1 MEQKKSPPS
10 SVEAPFERGRER
22 PCPSSAGAGGS
33 FVTVWRQ
40 VLERGGALRPS
51 SGCLRASP
59 DGQYLACSTGG
70 TSLCVLDAVGVTDP
84 ARRLPFSGHGSA
96 VVSVLLPH
104 HHPSSSSASSSQW
117 RLSDAQGSA
126 PETDASSACSVSTG
140 SGGHEAATA
149 EIFRMLRGAS
159 AVPEN
164 RRFRCFSWSPP
175 LLSRYGPRLVKQNLD
190 LCACLLC
197 TATRDGNVALW
208 GVPSRRMPLQQRLSL
223 LCDLS
228 QRWHA
233 SLDHQPA
240 DPSAGQAHS
249 RRGDPGPS
257 AERSRLIV
265 SGTGIESQ
273 PLCYWWTYGEEE
285 HRPLHTATPGRCD
298 PDDGF
303 GKKTEADSP
312 SGISDAQACR
322 REAGNVPSRAADFP
336 QGNSFSRRAGSR
348 HEGDPP
354 LAPRIPVFK
363 EGGVLDLAACAKDPR
378 IRSWHDPLVTFSPG
392 AVLLPIIRC
401 EYGRK
406 TGHVERSQ
414 ADGILQEG
422 EKASETAP
430 RSDTGST
437 RRESVGVREGGGEQA
452 GSSCKSS
459 RHETELSRFCDQPG
473 SERCGENASLGGSGV
488 QRPGVC
494 FFARKD
500 GDLQVEVDS
509 ARGCLCAVAG
519 PHAISIFWLS
529 NRQTALRFCANR
541 ETPPRVNE
549 ETIDT
554 RVSWKRRG
562 SHTEASEMQT
572 ATAAEGGSSSA
583 DGISV
588 AETGFTTADLIEK
601 CQREAANMRGGKR
614 RKIPARN
621 GIECLSKTAGP
632 WRTAAKP
639 RVADGE
645 EAQEGHEARDDRTD
659 AGMATH
665 ETGNAGGAPREG
677 DSREDTK
684 EHRGR
689 RGETGASLESD
700 DEREATEAE
709 DADRLRTASTR
720 AVGSASDARGGRPMR
735 ACRSRAPFR
744 VIDSS
749 DDESSDGR
757 EAAQARGDTHAK
769 RKSEKRRKESEGGKI
784 AKGKELNKAS
794 NEGCEVR
801 GPGRKRKRKA
811 VSSDDDI
818 YDGES
823 TPESSSDED
832 DFDEESTDESE
843 VAEEDSEDED
853 RGRYGKKKARGG
865 AKGKKTSTHKGAK
878 AEGRS
883 KGSTDSR
890 NAPQSRCARP
900 EPHQPRTWRQL
911 TLPAQH
917 AEAQRLLSAAA
928 EAQRPHDGTPKK
940 GESEDRD
947 AREPYV
953 LLVQVLL
960 MPGMSESSEDSPQQG
975 WEPNWRRQ
983 TISDIALTPL
993 TVEATSLLHPQG
1005 DGRRSE
1011 ECDLDCEA
1019 QDESMEVVQ
1028 TTLRYQVLATTC
1040 NGALLAFPCGL
1051 VVRSRNSRFLGSVP
1065 GDDVVLQIV
1074 RCSAATPQL
1083 LLPSVGMPAVHL
1095 HVQSFLPFF
1104 GPVPPKAF
1112 SRVPK
1117 ASTATRANTLEAAA
1131 HNETDRQPR
1140 SQDGVGDVCHAT
1152 DVTSKATPWLWA
1164 VCACGERV
1172 RAVVFDGDRWCVA
1185 PQSRWRERSEDL
1197 RAECSEVRTNPEE
1210 RVPPACS
1217 PSGRL
1222 EEFSVTQA
1230 RETSGLNAREV
1241 SRRGRQDKLC
1251 VRGGAPVV
1259 ASFASLVPLN
1269 HVPPDVWDASSPCL
1283 PALQCCGA
1291 SPFSPVEKD
1300 MWLPQATVYAVDS
1313 FGVTVSYVLGSLTRG
1328 GHASPSGLHRGQSLD
1343 LCWTLV
1349 HLSQSACS
1357 IETDQ
1362 EGSLLRPLACG
1373 ARPRITR
1380 HDNLDML
1387 DGQSAH
1393 EDRYGARVY
1402 GPEFRAEPGT
1412 TGATE
1417 HSASVATV
1425 YAEAAR
1431 EAGLFVKEAYSL
1443 EGTSRGQTH
1452 VRDSELR
1459 GPRDERGSKFEESS
1473 RDSSEKNSTIFPGG
1487 KQLLEDDQKNLG
1499 VLLSEMRGRSAHQL
1513 QVMQQLGK
1521 LRPRSMQGQDQQRQR
1536 RGGTACGRSSVL
1548 SLAVSSSGALLFSLT
1563 LHQQA
1568 YLHIAVAPLA
1578 ASATELLLL
1587 GWQRQCQETSAAL
1600 FGLLSQVSL
1609 KRAGLPTHPAKTIC
1623 GPCEALDIIP
1633 EGKQK
1638 RASSLPETCKEIGD
1652 GATLSCWRNQEPF
1665 ARATH
1670 HGSVRMSCGSTLA
1683 PALPRAALEAVDAVP
1698 LWELAFSLCGPK
1710 QPVWSSRPASAS
1722 EAGGAT
1728 GRKRRRGHLQSSG
1741 MSSRFAWEDAEL
1753 DEGILSADCLQ
1764 EPESCA
1770 GFSGDEETVEQPVC
1784 CSSIS
1789 LSSEGG
1795 EWLAGNWGVETNGK
1809 SGREARGAVSS
1820 LLTQEREERK
1830 GEWDDLLKRFLGQGN
1845 TGLCMRGD
1853 GAVSWGASVKPRD
1866 FPSAAADLLRVAFLQ
1881 AVSQRS
1887 LGGTVSAASN
1897 CGAPE
1902 SVNALMDCHSSSD
1915 QQQSAG
1921 VALDMGGCPLTRC
1934 DSDACA
1940 VRPSAFMG
1948 DSEDASKFCVQ
1959 PREVDLRGRVLLG
1972 ALLLAVDSIT
1982 SRFSFQRRLT
1992 AAIRSAGLAAVAMSR
2007 SAGSKGACSL
2017 VCLLRHLKRNVD
2029 GLQRRDC
2036 GSSTGAAAPDTSV
2049 EFPGSGKASHG
2060 GQDRDRPPRCY
2071 SGTAT
2076 AVVDVV
2082 GSEAKHFVEQHCGEN
2097 CYLSKWA
2104 GLLWHWERVTSLAS
2118 SCFLTVPPVCS
2129 GGESIGNI
2137 IRCEGFTSAGDA
2149 LIASGAQHVVELH
2162 MQVVD
2167 RLCLLQRLIAIISL
2181 CRPPLPVGS
2190 MSSRGTEYDAPMRRG
2205 PYSNSTSPPLTEP
2218 SQARSS
2224 LSGTVM
2230 QNALVPYHANSAS
2243 PMNTEAC
2250 GTAARETEEIAGCSK
2265 PAPDVPGALRDTLLE
2280 ILKNL
2285 WGLSKCSKAEID
2297 SRVLQEGDPLS
2308 GSQMAAKWLCQ
2319 GLYAGA
2325 FRILPHFPDLFQV
2338 QRLCGKASVGGFSG
2352 RGSLGREKPFRAE
2365 EREETCV
2372 NGSPEI
2378 SAGVDVTHASSELD
2392 TTVGD
2397 TKVSEGP
2404 GSVTAIYSC
2413 LICGTEAQLVFFKR
2427 DAANS
2432 RRREFS
2438 MQGPGQPEQ
2447 NTEQHESCVGAGD
2460 HLATSFWR
2468 CPAKDD
2474 VDDCM
2479 QGMLPVEREWGH
2491 QNMWLQIGSAISGGG
2506 AGFSCPL
2513 CRGDLRRSA

>member
-197 TATRDGNVALW
+197 TTTRDGNVALW

-265 SGTGIESQ
+265 NGTGIESQ

-285 HRPLHTATPGRCD
+285 HRPLHTATLERCD
-298 PDDGF
+298 PDDRF

-322 REAGNVPSRAADFP
+322 REPGNVPSRAADFP

-406 TGHVERSQ
+406 TGYVERSQ

-430 RSDTGST
+430 RSDTGLT

-459 RHETELSRFCDQPG
+459 RHETELSRFCAQPG

-529 NRQTALRFCANR
+529 NRQTVLRFCATR
-541 ETPPRVNE
+541 ETPPRENE

-554 RVSWKRRG
+554 WVSLKRRG
-562 SHTEASEMQT
+562 GLTEASEMQT

-588 AETGFTTADLIEK
+588 AETGPTAADLIEK
-601 CQREAANMRGGKR
+601 CQREAANTRGGKR
-614 RKIPARN
+614 RKISARN

-757 EAAQARGDTHAK
+757 EAAEARGDTHAK

-853 RGRYGKKKARGG
+853 RGRYGKKKTRGG

-878 AEGRS
+878 AEGQS

-993 TVEATSLLHPQG
+993 TVEATSLLDPQG

-1019 QDESMEVVQ
+1019 QDESVE
-1028 TTLRYQVLATTC
+1028 
-1040 NGALLAFPCGL
+1040 
-1051 VVRSRNSRFLGSVP
+1051 
-1065 GDDVVLQIV
+1065 
-1074 RCSAATPQL
+1074 
-1083 LLPSVGMPAVHL
+1083 
-1095 HVQSFLPFF
+1095 
-1104 GPVPPKAF
+1104 
-1112 SRVPK
+1112 
-1117 ASTATRANTLEAAA
+1117 
-1131 HNETDRQPR
+1131 
-1140 SQDGVGDVCHAT
+1140 
-1152 DVTSKATPWLWA
+1152 
-1164 VCACGERV
+1164 
-1172 RAVVFDGDRWCVA
+1172 
-1185 PQSRWRERSEDL
+1185 
-1197 RAECSEVRTNPEE
+1197 
-1210 RVPPACS
+1210 
-1217 PSGRL
+1217 
-1222 EEFSVTQA
+1222 A

-1291 SPFSPVEKD
+1291 SPFSSVEKD

-1328 GHASPSGLHRGQSLD
+1328 RHASPSGLHRGQSLD

-1349 HLSQSACS
+1349 RLSQSACS

-1393 EDRYGARVY
+1393 EDRCGARVY

-1473 RDSSEKNSTIFPGG
+1473 RDSSEKNSSIFPGG

-1665 ARATH
+1665 ARATR
-1670 HGSVRMSCGSTLA
+1670 HGSVRMSCGPTLA
-1683 PALPRAALEAVDAVP
+1683 PALPRAALEAVDSVP

-1795 EWLAGNWGVETNGK
+1795 EWPAGNWGVETNGK

-1881 AVSQRS
+1881 AISQRS

-2036 GSSTGAAAPDTSV
+2036 GSSRGAAAPDTSV
-2049 EFPGSGKASHG
+2049 EFPGSDKASHG

-2190 MSSRGTEYDAPMRRG
+2190 MSSRSTEYDAPMRRG

-2338 QRLCGKASVGGFSG
+2338 QRLCDKASVGGFSG
-2352 RGSLGREKPFRAE
+2352 RGNLGREKPFRAE

-2513 CRGDLRRSA
+2513 CRGDLRRSD